1 MKDQKNHESVFSF
14 TKFIKYNENKFVIRR
29 YNCTEGEFCY
39 GIHNRK
45 KSKRTSFL
53 EKIETYK

>member
-1 MKDQKNHESVFSF
+1 MNQYLVF

-29 YNCTEGEFCY
+29 YNCNEEEFCY

-53 EKIETYK
+53 EKIGTYR